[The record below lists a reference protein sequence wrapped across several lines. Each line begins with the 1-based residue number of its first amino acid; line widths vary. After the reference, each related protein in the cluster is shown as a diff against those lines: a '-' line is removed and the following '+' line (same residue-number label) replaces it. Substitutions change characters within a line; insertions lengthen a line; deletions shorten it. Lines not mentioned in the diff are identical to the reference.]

1 MAGNGLMLIPSTV
14 ESNGLSIFCFIPEES
29 QLIAS

>member
-14 ESNGLSIFCFIPEES
+14 EPNGLFIFCFIAEEN

>member
-14 ESNGLSIFCFIPEES
+14 EPNGWSIFCFIPEES
-29 QLIAS
+29 DHIAS

>member
-14 ESNGLSIFCFIPEES
+14 EPNGLSIFCFIAEEN